1 MEEIEEYETEVIFS
15 SFLFKVSK
23 ICNFWIY
30 FQKAERL
37 TENHDTQQCDILIK
51 RLESMEKLKEEC
63 QEFQT
68 KILPENILSKSSP
81 YFFPFV
87 IEFSLIGASV
97 FYIMSNHIGVM

>member
-1 MEEIEEYETEVIFS
+1 
-15 SFLFKVSK
+15 
-23 ICNFWIY
+23 
-30 FQKAERL
+30 
-37 TENHDTQQCDILIK
+37 
-51 RLESMEKLKEEC
+51 MEKLKEEC